1 MNSINPYEAPKSV
14 CRQQP
19 AKSPHCVYRLARA
32 ALLGSVGYCVY
43 FAGIYAATYVE
54 PSVAMSEANWTWGGV
69 VAFAFASSEIFYTEA
84 WRLDASLIRR
94 LIVSC
99 AITIVSLVAADPL
112 CTLAGLELRRDR
124 SALVFPR
131 VGIGL
136 PVFAI
141 LALIIYRWLNSF
153 ARTNISS

>member
-1 MNSINPYEAPKSV
+1 
-14 CRQQP
+14 
-19 AKSPHCVYRLARA
+19 
-32 ALLGSVGYCVY
+32 VY
-43 FAGIYAATYVE
+43 FAGIYAATYIE

-84 WRLDASLIRR
+84 WRLDASVIRR
-94 LIVSC
+94 LMVSC

-112 CTLAGLELRRDR
+112 CTLIGIELRRDR
-124 SALVFPR
+124 SPLFLPR

-141 LALIIYRWLNSF
+141 LAMIIYRWLKSC
-153 ARTNISS
+153 AKTNISS